1 VFTPEERSRVR
12 ERVFEV
18 AQADPRAGGGAV
30 TGSATIDAEDAWSD
44 VDTSF
49 GIADGAD
56 PREVLDDWTAE
67 LDRELDFVHYWD
79 LVAGPTIYR
88 VYLLASSLE
97 LDIAVTPAS
106 EVGQRGPKFRL
117 VFGESGE
124 PQEPVSPRVEET
136 IGMGWL
142 SALVVSM
149 AIARNRPW
157 QALLFVNLLRDQALG
172 LACIRHGEPPEYAR
186 GTDKLPRDVTEP
198 YEGTIPGS
206 LELDEFRRAAAAA
219 TTGLLREVEHVKP
232 DLAARL
238 AGVLA

>member
-18 AQADPRAGGGAV
+18 ARADPRASGGAV
-30 TGSATIDAEDAWSD
+30 TGSGSIEAEDEWSD

-56 PREVLDDWTAE
+56 PREVLDSWTAE
-67 LDRELDFVHYWD
+67 LDRELEFVHYWD
-79 LVAGPTIYR
+79 LVASPTIYR
-88 VYLLASSLE
+88 VYLLPSSLE
-97 LDIAVTPAS
+97 LDIAVTPAD
-106 EVGQRGPKFRL
+106 EFAQRGPKFRL

-124 PQEPVSPRVEET
+124 LQEPGPPRIEET

-142 SALVVSM
+142 ASLVVRT

-186 GTDKLPRDVTEP
+186 GTDKLPREVTEP
-198 YEGTIPGS
+198 YEGTIPRS
-206 LELDEFRRAAAAA
+206 LELEELRRAAAAA
-219 TTGLLREVEHVKP
+219 TTELLREVDYVKP